1 MNAAHL
7 HIVLVHFP
15 VILVPVG
22 ALLLAFAIWRSNI
35 TLQTTAYCFFLGG
48 AIIGGAAFLLGED
61 AEEIVEHLS
70 GVMESTIEAH
80 EEASE
85 FAIWFTISLGILSV
99 VALIGDRLRP
109 ILARDLQFPLMALAL
124 ATAAT
129 LGYAAQLG
137 GMIRHPEAF
146 EAPTG
151 SGENSQGHERDDD

>member
-7 HIVLVHFP
+7 HIILVHFP
-15 VILVPVG
+15 VILVPLGAVLLALGIWRNNETLRLTAYSFFVSG
-22 ALLLAFAIWRSNI
+22 ALL
-35 TLQTTAYCFFLGG
+35 
-48 AIIGGAAFLLGED
+48 GGAAFLLGED

-70 GVMESTIEAH
+70 GVVESTIEQH

-85 FAIWFTISLGILSV
+85 VAIWFT
-99 VALIGDRLRP
+99 VALGVCGAATFIGEWLRSS
-109 ILARDLQFPLMALAL
+109 ISNRIQLPLLAL
-124 ATAAT
+124 AVLTAGS

-151 SGENSQGHERDDD
+151 SAEHTSARDDDD